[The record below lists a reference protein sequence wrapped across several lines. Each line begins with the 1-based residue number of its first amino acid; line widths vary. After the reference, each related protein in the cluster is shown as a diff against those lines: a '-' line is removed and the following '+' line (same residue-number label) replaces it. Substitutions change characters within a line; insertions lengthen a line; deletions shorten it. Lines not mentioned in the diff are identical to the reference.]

1 LEAVEGVGLW
11 FNKRWAEYLTFIAT
25 SLLIPYEIYE
35 LYLRISVFKSV
46 ALVLNVL
53 VVGYLLYA
61 KRLFGVRGGHAA
73 EVVRKAQLSGWQA
86 VEAAQA
92 NSPGVPVS

>member
-1 LEAVEGVGLW
+1 MGLW
-11 FNKRWAEYLTFIAT
+11 LGRRWAEYLTFIAT

-35 LYLRISVFKSV
+35 LYIRVSVLKLLAFV
-46 ALVLNVL
+46 INVL
-53 VVGYLLYA
+53 VVAYLLYA

-73 EVVRKAQLSGWQA
+73 EAERKHELSGWKA

-92 NSPGVPVS
+92 GSPGVPIG

>member
-1 LEAVEGVGLW
+1 
-11 FNKRWAEYLTFIAT
+11 
-25 SLLIPYEIYE
+25 
-35 LYLRISVFKSV
+35 
-46 ALVLNVL
+46 
-53 VVGYLLYA
+53 
-61 KRLFGVRGGHAA
+61 VRGGHAA